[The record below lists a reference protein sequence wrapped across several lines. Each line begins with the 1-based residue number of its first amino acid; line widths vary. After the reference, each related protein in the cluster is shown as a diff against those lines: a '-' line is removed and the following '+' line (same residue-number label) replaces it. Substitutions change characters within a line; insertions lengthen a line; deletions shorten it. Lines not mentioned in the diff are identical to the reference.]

1 METNTLVTDDNLI
14 NAVQNEPTL
23 WDSASNASEEDKD
36 LAWKR
41 IGDAIIMSSSSADSA
56 IFDEYRSVHRVRSHT

>member
-1 METNTLVTDDNLI
+1 MKTNILVINDNLI

-36 LAWKR
+36 LAWYKLL
-41 IGDAIIMSSSSADSA
+41 
-56 IFDEYRSVHRVRSHT
+56 

>member
-1 METNTLVTDDNLI
+1 METNILVTNDHLI

-23 WDSASNASEEDKD
+23 WGSASNASEEDKD

-41 IGDAIIMSSSSADSA
+41 IQISLSRECM
-56 IFDEYRSVHRVRSHT
+56 V